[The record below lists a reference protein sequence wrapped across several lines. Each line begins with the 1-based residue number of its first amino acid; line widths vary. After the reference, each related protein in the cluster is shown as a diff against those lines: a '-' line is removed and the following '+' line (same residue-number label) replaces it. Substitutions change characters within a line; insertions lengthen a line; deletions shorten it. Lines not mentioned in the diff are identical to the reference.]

1 MGFTGKQVGLAHI
14 SGFCKYRLLS
24 PLRAVRQSHR
34 RIVGQNI
41 RAFRKRAQLSQEK
54 LAEKADLTYKFLGE
68 VERGYENISLD
79 SLTRIAKALKIKVRD
94 LVGEI

>member
-1 MGFTGKQVGLAHI
+1 MGFSGKQVGLAHI
-14 SGFCKYRLLS
+14 SGFYEYRLLS

>member
-1 MGFTGKQVGLAHI
+1 M
-14 SGFCKYRLLS
+14 SGCCHCWTLVRL
-24 PLRAVRQSHR
+24 SHR

-41 RAFRKRAQLSQEK
+41 RVYRRLAGWSQEQ

-79 SLTRIAKALKIKVRD
+79 SLARIAKALKIKMRD

>member
-1 MGFTGKQVGLAHI
+1 M
-14 SGFCKYRLLS
+14 RL
-24 PLRAVRQSHR
+24 SHR

-41 RAFRKRAQLSQEK
+41 RACRKHAGWSQEK

-79 SLTRIAKALKIKVRD
+79 SLARIAKALKIKVRD